1 MPILKLLWSY
11 EERTVYEGGYV
22 KYGKVKLI

>member
-1 MPILKLLWSY
+1 LKLLWSY